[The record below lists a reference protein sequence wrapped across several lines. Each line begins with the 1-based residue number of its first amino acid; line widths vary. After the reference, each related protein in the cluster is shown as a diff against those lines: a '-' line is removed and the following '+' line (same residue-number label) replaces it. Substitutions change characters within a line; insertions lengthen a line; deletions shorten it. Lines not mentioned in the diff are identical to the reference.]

1 MMSLIQK
8 HDKNM
13 SGRDFIVSDIHG
25 QYGLLMEAMVR
36 VDFEK
41 TKDRLFC
48 VGDLIDRG
56 AASFKCLSLPFEPW
70 FFGVRGNHEM
80 LAQEALE
87 KGGNAESLWMI
98 NGGTWVNKENRGD
111 VRQILLEALNY
122 LPYARQVDVMGQQ
135 VGIVHAEPPD
145 DWSMIEDAGPA
156 EKEQMVW
163 GRSRIK
169 RINEKPVTGIDTVVV
184 GHTIIERPTWLG
196 NVFYIDTGAFQTGRL
211 TLINAREVLA
221 STDASHVPEQA

>member
-1 MMSLIQK
+1 MSLIQK
-8 HDKNM
+8 HGKNIA
-13 SGRDFIVSDIHG
+13 GRDFIVGDIHG
-25 QYGLLMEAMVR
+25 QYDLLIEAMAR
-36 VDFEK
+36 VDFDK
-41 TKDRLFC
+41 IKDRLFC

-56 AASFKCLSLPFEPW
+56 ADSLKCLSLPFEPW

-87 KGGNAESLWMI
+87 RGGNAYSLWMI
-98 NGGTWVNKENRGD
+98 NGGTWASKESRSE
-111 VRQILLEALNY
+111 VRQILFEALTY
-122 LPYARQVDVMGQQ
+122 LPYARQVEVMGQQ
-135 VGIVHAEPPD
+135 VGIVHAEPPA
-145 DWSMIEDAGPA
+145 DWSTIEDAGPA
-156 EKEQMVW
+156 EKEQIVW

-169 RINEKPVTGIDTVVV
+169 RMDKTPVTGIDAVVV

-221 STDASHVPEQA
+221 